1 MIRRT
6 HELQQVAKGYLP
18 LYKSPRLLGIGR
30 PLVYFVQNIVAGTG
44 FASQLYKW
52 RSGAKSGAVMG
63 IKNEGELHS
72 KVDGDAQEAE

>member
-1 MIRRT
+1 RRT

-44 FASQLYKW
+44 FASQLYK
-52 RSGAKSGAVMG
+52 
-63 IKNEGELHS
+63 
-72 KVDGDAQEAE
+72 